1 MYGFYINLKKRI
13 DRNIHIE
20 KNILTNDI
28 FQNIKRFNAI
38 ENNINPELGCGM
50 SHLGALNELKKYNE
64 IHKQPYYIIIEDDFM
79 IFNIDN
85 FNLFQTYFDKIKDYD
100 KWDVIVLTP
109 RGQKTDND
117 DPFMIENKFKRIIK
131 NQTATAY
138 IIKPYMIN
146 ELINCFETAC
156 NNMTNKGGFN
166 PYAIDQYWKELQNH
180 RSFYY
185 FTERFGGQL
194 VGYSDIE
201 RRNIDYNPVFISHT
215 FEKN

>member
-1 MYGFYINLKKRI
+1 MFGFYINLKKRI

-20 KNILTNDI
+20 NNILTQDI
-28 FQNIKRFNAI
+28 FSNIQRFNAI
-38 ENNINPELGCGM
+38 ENTNNPELGCGM
-50 SHLGALNELKKYNE
+50 SHIGALRELKKYHE
-64 IHKQPYYIIIEDDFM
+64 INNQPYYIVIEDDFM
-79 IFNIDN
+79 IINKDN
-85 FNLFQTYFDKIKDYD
+85 FNLFQTYFDKIKDND

-156 NNMTNKGGFN
+156 NNMNNKVEFN
-166 PYAIDQYWKELQNH
+166 TYAIDQYWKEMQNY

-201 RRNIDYNPVFISHT
+201 RRNINYNPVFISHT

>member
-20 KNILTNDI
+20 NNILT
-28 FQNIKRFNAI
+28 QNIFGNIQRFNAI
-38 ENNINPELGCGM
+38 ENTINPALGCGM
-50 SHLGALNELKKYNE
+50 SHLGALRELKKYHE
-64 IHKQPYYIIIEDDFM
+64 IHNEPYYIVIEDDFM

-85 FNLFQTYFDKIKDYD
+85 FNLFQTYFDKIKNNNN
-100 KWDVIVLTP
+100 WDVIVLTP

-117 DPFMIENKFKRIIK
+117 DPFMLENKFKRIIK

-138 IIKPYMIN
+138 IMKPYMIN
-146 ELINCFETAC
+146 EIINCFETAC
-156 NNMTNKGGFN
+156 NNMNNKGGFN
-166 PYAIDQYWKELQNH
+166 PYAIDQYWKEMQNN

-201 RRNIDYNPVFISHT
+201 RQNVNYNPVFISHT